1 MEDFKVDYLGNYN
14 NGQILV
20 TSAKSEAEIQKRT
33 NEILSA
39 ALNRYGNSAK
49 QYQSSVFTADD
60 SNNNELTI
68 DKINTLANGIH
79 STLANVTESNTY
91 ILRMLDT
98 NPLFGLAYSI
108 FYAVINTNYRL
119 IYSNPY
125 GVETNENILQE
136 VRDLIDAFNND
147 VSIEDVIRN
156 TLSGVYT
163 EGNYV
168 LYLELDKNKLPQI
181 QNFPLSFCYPSYYMS
196 GNDRVL
202 EFDVNKLKNKLRK
215 TYTKTKKNKAVYFEN
230 IEKEIKANY
239 PAEVYQAY
247 KAGEKVVKLDSR
259 YGKCLTINSYGRQ
272 FGVSPLFKALKSSIV
287 IDNLIKADIAASKSR
302 SKIIIFQKLSNK
314 LLGDKGEKR
323 GLAEQ
328 ELAHQQAAQA
338 LQTSSCLYTAPA
350 FVESIEYV
358 QPNNNNKEAVDMMKQ
373 YNTQLLNALGISFYD
388 SESATGT
395 SVTVSYNGLLKI
407 VNSISE
413 SLSKIISRFY
423 QEVLEFYGYDR
434 QLAPIFKICP
444 AEELDLDKKIELA
457 KMLYTTFNCSL
468 QTSLEYVGINVED
481 EVARR
486 QSENDNG
493 TYSIMFPRAT
503 SYNTT
508 ENNQGGRPAG
518 DNLEGMGKQTYD
530 KDYNKNARAK

>member
-125 GVETNENILQE
+125 GIEINENILQE

-163 EGNYV
+163 E
-168 LYLELDKNKLPQI
+168 
-181 QNFPLSFCYPSYYMS
+181 
-196 GNDRVL
+196 
-202 EFDVNKLKNKLRK
+202 
-215 TYTKTKKNKAVYFEN
+215 
-230 IEKEIKANY
+230 
-239 PAEVYQAY
+239 
-247 KAGEKVVKLDSR
+247 
-259 YGKCLTINSYGRQ
+259 
-272 FGVSPLFKALKSSIV
+272 
-287 IDNLIKADIAASKSR
+287 
-302 SKIIIFQKLSNK
+302 
-314 LLGDKGEKR
+314 
-323 GLAEQ
+323 
-328 ELAHQQAAQA
+328 
-338 LQTSSCLYTAPA
+338 
-350 FVESIEYV
+350 
-358 QPNNNNKEAVDMMKQ
+358 
-373 YNTQLLNALGISFYD
+373 
-388 SESATGT
+388 
-395 SVTVSYNGLLKI
+395 
-407 VNSISE
+407 
-413 SLSKIISRFY
+413 
-423 QEVLEFYGYDR
+423 
-434 QLAPIFKICP
+434 
-444 AEELDLDKKIELA
+444 
-457 KMLYTTFNCSL
+457 
-468 QTSLEYVGINVED
+468 
-481 EVARR
+481 
-486 QSENDNG
+486 
-493 TYSIMFPRAT
+493 
-503 SYNTT
+503 
-508 ENNQGGRPAG
+508 
-518 DNLEGMGKQTYD
+518 
-530 KDYNKNARAK
+530 